1 MAEKFSDDVITAVM
15 TINNALKEPGNNE
28 KFELML
34 AGLMMRDDLNQREA
48 DDIKDFQQ
56 LFITLKE
63 KDKIRPGKIKPLL
76 KGLGD
81 IGRQDLQR
89 LLRDGPDGIV
99 QGGYESKKPQT
110 KKPQTARE
118 VPVGP
123 STAPNPVMPPSEEIM
138 GEDLSQCFFVV
149 VEYVGRDWRF
159 LGRQLNLS
167 QFDFEQIVEQHPR
180 NLREQVQS
188 MLELWKDRYRTK
200 ATKASLV
207 AALRKCRMN
216 LAADMAEKT
225 ATTE

>member
-15 TINNALKEPGNNE
+15 TISNALKEPGNNE

-123 STAPNPVMPPSEEIM
+123 STAPYPVMPPSEEIM
-138 GEDLSQCFFVV
+138 GE
-149 VEYVGRDWRF
+149 G
-159 LGRQLNLS
+159 
-167 QFDFEQIVEQHPR
+167 PT
-180 NLREQVQS
+180 